1 MGYAGNVDHDM
12 DLNNA
17 VVEEDTSAHCS
28 EGCLDPWL
36 ADGFCD
42 ATCNNAE
49 CGYDSGDCGFEHYER
64 LHQESAL
71 NLSATGASKE
81 TIFNYKLEKGVMV
94 NSY

>member
-12 DLNNA
+12 DFNNA

-42 ATCNNAE
+42 ATCNTAE
-49 CGYDSGDCGFEHYER
+49 CGYDSGDCGFERYER